1 MAVIALSK
9 NTNTRSIANKSCTNR
24 HAIRSAYYRKC
35 PFKVRAS
42 DERDTMVLSIE
53 ADDVV
58 PISIRAPHVFSL
70 YMAATSPPFVR
81 RYHAYRRKI
90 NYGE

>member
-9 NTNTRSIANKSCTNR
+9 NTNTRSIVNKSYTNR
-24 HAIRSAYYRKC
+24 IIKSAYYRKC
-35 PFKVRAS
+35 PFKLRAS
-42 DERDTMVLSIE
+42 DERNTMVLSIE
-53 ADDVV
+53 ADDAV
-58 PISIRAPHVFSL
+58 PISIRTPHVFSL
-70 YMAATSPPFVR
+70 YMAATSPTFAR

>member
-9 NTNTRSIANKSCTNR
+9 NTNTRNIANKSCTNR
-24 HAIRSAYYRKC
+24 IIKSAYFRKY

-42 DERDTMVLSIE
+42 DERGTMVLI

-58 PISIRAPHVFSL
+58 PMSIKAPHVFSL
-70 YMAATSPPFVR
+70 YMAATSPL
-81 RYHAYRRKI
+81 YAKSCHAYRRKI
-90 NYGE
+90 TYGE